1 MGKKG
6 VLSKLGL
13 LALPFRAKLEPSLVI
28 VGAQKAGTSA
38 LYNMLIRH
46 TAVIPPQRK
55 ELDFFGNDDH
65 YTMGIRHYRSMWP
78 ARPLRSGTWVTLDAT
93 PGYLPH
99 PEAAVRIKTLLPN
112 ALIVVLLRDPV
123 QRAFSDW
130 NMFHQFKDH
139 GTFSHLYD
147 ARTFEQAIDEELITD
162 NPATHYVDR
171 GYYAPQLERYFNVFG
186 RERVLVFAYPEFKK
200 DPVSVVN
207 TILRAMGLREMTG
220 QQPLSTVRANVRAY
234 EAPMDGSVRERLR
247 SHFAPHMSALAE
259 LLGRRLD
266 LDEAKH

>member
-6 VLSKLGL
+6 ILSKLGL
-13 LALPFRAKLEPSLVI
+13 LALPFRPKLEPSLVI

-55 ELDFFGNDDH
+55 ELDFFGNDDN
-65 YTMGIRHYRSMWP
+65 YSLGIRHYRSMWP
-78 ARPLRSGTWVTLDAT
+78 ARPVRSGTWVTLDAT

-99 PEAAVRIKTLLPN
+99 PEAAARIKERLPN
-112 ALIVVLLRDPV
+112 ALIVVIARDPV

-147 ARTFEQAIDEELITD
+147 ARTFEQAIEEELHAEVPT
-162 NPATHYVDR
+162 THYVDR
-171 GYYAPQLERYFNVFG
+171 GYYASQLERYFNAFG

-200 DPVSVVN
+200 DPVAVVN
-207 TILRAMGLREMTG
+207 TILRTMGLKEMTG
-220 QQPLSTVRANVRAY
+220 QQPLSAVRANVRTY
-234 EAPMDGSVRERLR
+234 EAPMGEPVRERLR
-247 SHFAPHMSALAE
+247 AHFAPHMSALTE

-266 LDEAKH
+266 LDEAKR